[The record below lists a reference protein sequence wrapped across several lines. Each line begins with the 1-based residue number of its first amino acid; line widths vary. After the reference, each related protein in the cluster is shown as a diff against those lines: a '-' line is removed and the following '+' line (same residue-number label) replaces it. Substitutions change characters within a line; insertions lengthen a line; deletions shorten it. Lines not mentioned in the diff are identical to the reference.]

1 MILKKG
7 VSLRGLVWKLIFSFS
22 LTILG
27 SWGLIITR
35 MDITV
40 LKFDELDD
48 LMTKFY
54 IDLVS
59 LTLCFLGLF
68 MIVYYY
74 WLLSPR
80 LKRVAELG
88 EDHW

>member
-1 MILKKG
+1 MSLKKG
-7 VSLRGLVWKLIFSFS
+7 VSLRGLVWKLMFSFS

-35 MDITV
+35 LDMTI
-40 LKFDELDD
+40 LRFDELDD
-48 LMTKFY
+48 LMTRFY

-74 WLLSPR
+74 CLLSPR
-80 LKRVAELG
+80 LRRAAELG
-88 EDHW
+88 EDRW